1 MKTEFYD
8 FIKIDKNHKYNHGD
22 FSAANGECLTA
33 EERIEFLKAYSDFLE
48 KKNGYE
54 TPEKAVSDEET
65 ERLAA
70 ALKYKIAH
78 KVRKRILFDE
88 MAAETYEKPENF
100 SG

>member
-8 FIKIDKNHKYNHGD
+8 FIKIDRNYSCGRGD

-54 TPEKAVSDEET
+54 MP
-65 ERLAA
+65 
-70 ALKYKIAH
+70 
-78 KVRKRILFDE
+78 
-88 MAAETYEKPENF
+88 
-100 SG
+100 

>member
-8 FIKIDKNHKYNHGD
+8 FIKIDRNYSCGRGD

-54 TPEKAVSDEET
+54 MPEKAVSDEET
-65 ERLAA
+65 ENLHFR
-70 ALKYKIAH
+70 
-78 KVRKRILFDE
+78 
-88 MAAETYEKPENF
+88 T
-100 SG
+100 G

>member
-1 MKTEFYD
+1 MICMKTEFYD

-65 ERLAA
+65 ETVLSVIFGYVTA
-70 ALKYKIAH
+70 
-78 KVRKRILFDE
+78 VGMFSVST
-88 MAAETYEKPENF
+88 ETETVEPL
-100 SG
+100 